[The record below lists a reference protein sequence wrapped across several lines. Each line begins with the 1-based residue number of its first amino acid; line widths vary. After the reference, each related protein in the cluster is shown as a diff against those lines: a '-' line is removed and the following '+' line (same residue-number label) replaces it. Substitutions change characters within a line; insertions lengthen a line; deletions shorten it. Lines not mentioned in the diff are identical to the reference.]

1 MTQGNDTFEELKS
14 PAFPGQIR
22 RRAWRWLIRPVTPYD
37 DLWVRRAKEY
47 WLRQEKRFG
56 VEFDVFTML
65 LDPEREAVVTY
76 ARVKR
81 VLPGRRVPQRQH
93 EAPRI
98 IQ

>member
-1 MTQGNDTFEELKS
+1 MTQGTDTFESLNS

-22 RRAWRWLIRPVTPYD
+22 SRAWRWLLRPGSAYD
-37 DLWVRRAKEY
+37 SMWAQRAKDY

-56 VEFDVFTML
+56 IEFDAFTML